1 MAFYKYQI
9 AGILCHP
16 VLRLF
21 VTPLIADRAPLAA
34 FDATPVTLLA
44 APASPETIGVAG
56 KTMDPASPDT
66 DDIDGNFGMLM
77 PGILP
82 AENFGTNTIDV
93 TVLALKSG
101 FLTPAII
108 PDNPDGFAGIAGT
121 FGMDWSDTFGNAKL
135 GSAGADIFGILGA
148 DIDGIDGIDV
158 DTALESTVGA
168 GVIDG
173 IEVIMIID
181 HHRGRGLHRLQL

>member
-1 MAFYKYQI
+1 
-9 AGILCHP
+9 
-16 VLRLF
+16 
-21 VTPLIADRAPLAA
+21 
-34 FDATPVTLLA
+34 
-44 APASPETIGVAG
+44 
-56 KTMDPASPDT
+56 
-66 DDIDGNFGMLM
+66 
-77 PGILP
+77 
-82 AENFGTNTIDV
+82 
-93 TVLALKSG
+93 
-101 FLTPAII
+101 
-108 PDNPDGFAGIAGT
+108 
-121 FGMDWSDTFGNAKL
+121 MDWSDTFGNAKL